1 MTTNKTI
8 HIHSYNTSK
17 KIKRAKTKG
26 HQGIGMTRKPGAR
39 HCRAT
44 LEIPVVTNVYTN
56 IDDVLGSRA
65 SQF

>member
-26 HQGIGMTRKPGAR
+26 APRPGAR
-39 HCRAT
+39 CCRST